1 MAKLKRGRGMRRQAA
16 AKQQIRVGEHGPQPL
31 VGSHRFMLMFEV
43 IQKYKVWKDQR
54 AISKSNT
61 AYIAIAIT
69 GKPKL
74 LRLDLNLNLRENK
87 YDLSL

>member
-1 MAKLKRGRGMRRQAA
+1 MRRQAA

-74 LRLDLNLNLRENK
+74 LRLDLNLNLRLRENK

>member
-1 MAKLKRGRGMRRQAA
+1 MRRQAA

-31 VGSHRFMLMFEV
+31 VGSHRFMLLMFEV

>member
-1 MAKLKRGRGMRRQAA
+1 MRRQAA

-31 VGSHRFMLMFEV
+31 VGSHRFMLMFEVQV